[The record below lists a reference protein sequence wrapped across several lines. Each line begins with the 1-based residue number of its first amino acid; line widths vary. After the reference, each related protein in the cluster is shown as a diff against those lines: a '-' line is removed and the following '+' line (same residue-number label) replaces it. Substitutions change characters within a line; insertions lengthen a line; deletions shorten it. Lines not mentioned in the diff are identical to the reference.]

1 MRPQL
6 RSVPRE
12 PSRGQADGGQPS
24 GGQPSGGHRVASGSV
39 AGKDAG
45 ARDASAVAARE
56 AADTRLVEGLREGR
70 AWAQRALLEEH
81 TGLVER
87 VLLRILGRFN
97 ELDDLVQDVFV
108 RVLDRVDEI
117 REPAALRGFIASIA
131 VFVARE
137 AIRRKR
143 RKRWLVFGGPDETP
157 EPVAEGVDEE
167 ARAALGEL
175 YDVLDELDED
185 TRIAFTLRY
194 IDGMEVADVGQACGV
209 SLSTIKRRLR
219 ESEAR
224 VGELAMSRPTLARFV
239 EEGGRWAAKADS

>member
-6 RSVPRE
+6 RSVPRD
-12 PSRGQADGGQPS
+12 PLGSS
-24 GGQPSGGHRVASGSV
+24 ASAGS
-39 AGKDAG
+39 G
-45 ARDASAVAARE
+45 ARPSVGSGRDAASVAARE

-97 ELDDLVQDVFV
+97 DLDDLVQDVFV

-117 REPAALRGFIASIA
+117 REPAALRGFIAQVA

-137 AIRRKR
+137 AIRKKR

-175 YDVLDELDED
+175 YDVLDKLDED

-224 VGELAMSRPTLARFV
+224 VGELAMNRPTLARFV
-239 EEGGRWAAKADS
+239 AEGGRWAAPADAQAHGGGGA

>member
-12 PSRGQADGGQPS
+12 PPGGQA
-24 GGQPSGGHRVASGSV
+24 SGGHASAARVATGSN
-39 AGKDAG
+39 ATA
-45 ARDASAVAARE
+45 AAARE

-175 YDVLDELDED
+175 YDVLDKLDED

-194 IDGMEVADVGQACGV
+194 IDGIDVYKRQA
-209 SLSTIKRRLR
+209 
-219 ESEAR
+219 
-224 VGELAMSRPTLARFV
+224 
-239 EEGGRWAAKADS
+239 